1 MLGLVAA
8 RTGMGQVQAIVLA
21 HGIGQLGSEDAGG
34 YGNDRIAGDHY

>member
-21 HGIGQLGSEDAGG
+21 HGIGQIGLKSQFVKKVAD
-34 YGNDRIAGDHY
+34 